1 MSEWLL
7 TEGDNGGDDQE
18 PEPDEPD
25 GVSVN
30 GASGAGVEEV
40 GLLLDDVAQGVEERG
55 DDPHDHASY
64 YFPH

>member
-30 GASGAGVEEV
+30 RASGAGVEEV
-40 GLLLDDVAQGVEERG
+40 GLLLDDPQNPKTPFV
-55 DDPHDHASY
+55 
-64 YFPH
+64 F